1 MEGPASNKERHP
13 LFDPATANAGNDNIM
28 RTVRQYVSLG
38 GIALLLAVTSA
49 FAQKIKSD
57 CENSGKNYLL
67 KHQAPD
73 DQARIDNVLVGSL
86 SRANDCLSPGLLCAD
101 GQARKIRSE
110 YGNQPYRFSLRER
123 RPAIQS
129 LERKFQ

>member
-1 MEGPASNKERHP
+1 MEGPASNKERHS
-13 LFDPATANAGNDNIM
+13 LFDSATTNAGNDNIM

-67 KHQAPD
+67 KHRAPD
-73 DQARIDNVLVGSL
+73 DQARIDNVLVESLNRAKDCYLPDYHARMGKQGKSEVSTGTNHLGSRSVKDTSVS
-86 SRANDCLSPGLLCAD
+86 SR
-101 GQARKIRSE
+101 
-110 YGNQPYRFSLRER
+110 
-123 RPAIQS
+123 
-129 LERKFQ
+129 